1 MNDWMELNALADGE
15 LSGEDKTRVEKKI
28 RECEQTRADY
38 ELVVG
43 LKGKLVSVS
52 NPTSQECA
60 RVWSACRVR
69 LEQIDQRTK
78 VEKFV
83 TRYAWGLCG
92 AFLVA
97 IVGAAYTNRIDG
109 GVRTGDVARV
119 MAGLT
124 PGQRATATYGEDLQ
138 KWLSCVGP
146 IEVDL
151 GGAQVLQARE
161 GQLGGRSVAILDI
174 IGTEGRSTLVL
185 IGGITRFDGMEP
197 MVEDSRFLLG
207 RVGSRNCLAWKAN
220 NIGLMLIGDGEAS
233 ELARTAEK
241 IRIR

>member
-1 MNDWMELNALADGE
+1 MNDWMNLNALADGE
-15 LSGEDKTRVEKKI
+15 LSAEDRALAEKRI
-28 RECEQTRADY
+28 RECDRARSEY
-38 ELVVG
+38 EWVVG
-43 LKGKLVSVS
+43 LKAKLRQVA
-52 NPTSQECA
+52 NPTAPECA
-60 RVWSACRVR
+60 KVWNACRGR
-69 LEQIDQRTK
+69 LEEIDQRMK

-124 PGQRATATYGEDLQ
+124 PGQRTAATQGEDLR
-138 KWLSCVGP
+138 KWLSSVGP

-151 GGAQVLQARE
+151 GGAEVLQARE

-174 IGTEGRSTLVL
+174 LGTEGRATLVL

-197 MVEDSRFLLG
+197 MVEDSRFQLG

-220 NIGLMLIGDGEAS
+220 NVGLMLIGDGEVA